1 MSNSTYTTRFLC
13 LTAVMAAITCIATMV
28 IQIPIPLGYAHLG
41 DAFILLTVLFIGRKS
56 GIWAGGIG
64 SALADLLTGYAYWAI
79 PTFIIKSLMA
89 YFVGKIAYKDDACK
103 LFSGRTLLAC
113 VVGMVWMVVGYTVAW
128 HLRRDFL
135 SRRCSIWLFATVS
148 VRCLKRQTFA
158 PSSPRTERVVH
169 DRPQQTKEDC
179 CYQ

>member
-103 LFSGRTLLAC
+103 LFSGRTLIAC
-113 VVGMVWMVVGYTVAW
+113 VVGMVWMVAGYTVAG
-128 HLRRDFL
+128 LAQGLASTPGLSVKAVLNLAVCYGVGALLEKANVRTFL
-135 SRRCSIWLFATVS
+135 T
-148 VRCLKRQTFA
+148 T
-158 PSSPRTERVVH
+158 
-169 DRPQQTKEDC
+169 DRKGHA
-179 CYQ
+179 

>member
-1 MSNSTYTTRFLC
+1 MSNSKYTTRFLC

-41 DAFILLTVLFIGRKS
+41 DAFILLTVLFVGRKS

-113 VVGMVWMVVGYTVAW
+113 VVGMVWMVVGYTVVGA
-128 HLRRDFL
+128 FL
-135 SRRCSIWLFATVS
+135 YGGLAQGLASTPGLS
-148 VRCLKRQTFA
+148 VKAVLNLAVCYGVGALLEKANVRTFLTTG
-158 PSSPRTERVVH
+158 RKGRV
-169 DRPQQTKEDC
+169 
-179 CYQ
+179 

>member
-113 VVGMVWMVVGYTVAW
+113 VVGMVWMAVGHTVAGAVAVW
-128 HLRRDFL
+128 RIGTGTGIYAGTFCQGGGRSILAVLLRC
-135 SRRCSIWLFATVS
+135 RCA
-148 VRCLKRQTFA
+148 A
-158 PSSPRTERVVH
+158 
-169 DRPQQTKEDC
+169 
-179 CYQ
+179 